1 MQKLFFVQPV
11 LKSDALFF
19 AYTQRWVIAEEVRST
34 HVSSKVI
41 QQMRTLKSIQYEWAG
56 LLWMR

>member
-1 MQKLFFVQPV
+1 MQQLFFVQPV

-19 AYTQRWVIAEEVRST
+19 TYTQRWVIAEEVRSV